1 LVESGPAD
9 GYIVNPLSTS
19 DLPDQKAH
27 GLVWRLFSASE
38 VLLGAVIVIGHNV
51 FHVLPNE
58 VPILFAL
65 GLVSVRVRDGGWSAI
80 GFRRPISWLRLV
92 FIALA
97 AALLRIVLG
106 DFVIEPL
113 AAHWWPP
120 IHAPA
125 GTEHIA
131 GNIKMALLWLL
142 IIWTFAAFGEEI
154 SYRGYLTLRAAD
166 VGGRSTAAYW
176 LGTILVS
183 VLFGYGH
190 YYKGPTGIL
199 DSSVA
204 GFILGSAYLLAGRNL
219 WAPVLAHGFI
229 DTVGVIVAFFGWEG

>member
-1 LVESGPAD
+1 M
-9 GYIVNPLSTS
+9 
-19 DLPDQKAH
+19 
-27 GLVWRLFSASE
+27 
-38 VLLGAVIVIGHNV
+38 
-51 FHVLPNE
+51 
-58 VPILFAL
+58 L
-65 GLVSVRVRDGGWSAI
+65 GLVSVRLRDGGWSAI
-80 GFRRPISWLRLV
+80 GFRRPESWLRLV
-92 FIALA
+92 LIAPA
-97 AALLRIVLG
+97 AAVLRIVLG

-113 AAHWWPP
+113 AGHWWPP

-166 VGGRSTAAYW
+166 VGGRSTAAFW
-176 LGTILVS
+176 LATLLVS

-204 GFILGSAYLLAGRNL
+204 GFILGSAYLLTGRNL

-229 DTVGVIVAFFGWEG
+229 DTVGVIVGFFGWEG

>member
-1 LVESGPAD
+1 
-9 GYIVNPLSTS
+9 LSTS
-19 DLPDQKAH
+19 DPPDQQPLKAH
-27 GLVWRLFSASE
+27 GLAWRLFSASE
-38 VLLGAVIVIGHNV
+38 VVLGAVIVIGHNV
-51 FHVLPNE
+51 FHLVPNE
-58 VPILFAL
+58 VPILFVL
-65 GLVSVRVRDGGWSAI
+65 GLVSVRVRDGRWSAI
-80 GFRRPISWLRLV
+80 GFRQPESWLRLV
-92 FIALA
+92 LIALA
-97 AALLRIVLG
+97 AAVLRIVLG
-106 DFVIEPL
+106 NFVIEPL

-125 GTEHIA
+125 GTENIA
-131 GNIKMALLWLL
+131 GNIKTALLWLL
-142 IIWTFAAFGEEI
+142 IVWTLAAFGEEI

-166 VGGRSTAAYW
+166 LGGRSTAAYW
-176 LGTILVS
+176 LATLLVS

-229 DTVGVIVAFFGWEG
+229 DTVGVIAAFFGWDG

>member
-1 LVESGPAD
+1 
-9 GYIVNPLSTS
+9 LSTS
-19 DLPDQKAH
+19 DPPDQQPLKAH
-27 GLVWRLFSASE
+27 GLAWRLFSASE
-38 VLLGAVIVIGHNV
+38 VVLGAVIVIGHNV
-51 FHVLPNE
+51 FHLVPNE
-58 VPILFAL
+58 VPILFVL
-65 GLVSVRVRDGGWSAI
+65 GLVSVRVRDGRWSAI
-80 GFRRPISWLRLV
+80 GFRQPESWLRLV
-92 FIALA
+92 LIALA
-97 AALLRIVLG
+97 AAVLRIVLG
-106 DFVIEPL
+106 NFVIEPL

-125 GTEHIA
+125 GTENIA
-131 GNIKMALLWLL
+131 GNIKTALLWLL
-142 IIWTFAAFGEEI
+142 IVWTLAAFGEEI

-176 LGTILVS
+176 LATLLVS

-229 DTVGVIVAFFGWEG
+229 DTVGVIAAFFGWDG